1 MLDGGPA
8 RVVRSTER
16 QTAYRQEAARAP
28 QEPSVSVRH
37 TLQPE
42 EPVAKPP
49 RKAKSKS
56 PRGAIIGLIIALI
69 LALGAGGYL
78 AFQAFGPG
86 IARSIDKSKYQAVF
100 FDNGQVYFGNLEI
113 MNNKYYK
120 LTNVFYVQS
129 DTSADENSGAE
140 AGTVTNQKLIKRG
153 AEVYGPEDEMIINS
167 SQVTIIE
174 NLKPDSQVSQL
185 IRDYR

>member
-8 RVVRSTER
+8 RVVRPTER

-28 QEPSVSVRH
+28 QEPSVSVRPAPH
-37 TLQPE
+37 PE
-42 EPVAKPP
+42 APVARPTH
-49 RKAKSKS
+49 KAKSKS
-56 PRGAIIGLIIALI
+56 PRGVIIGLIVALI
-69 LALGAGGYL
+69 LALGAVGYL
-78 AFQAFGPG
+78 TFQAYGSEV
-86 IARSIDKSKYQAVF
+86 ASKIDKTKYQAVF
-100 FDNGQVYFGNLEI
+100 FDNGQVYFGKLEI
-113 MNNKYYK
+113 MNNEFYK

-129 DTSADENSGAE
+129 EASTAENSEAD

-153 AEVYGPEDEMIINS
+153 AEVYGPEDEMIINK